1 MPPRLSLWVSH
12 RGWLVVFGAF
22 LIQVVGF
29 GAIYSSAAF
38 APEIAASLN
47 LDRSIADLVM
57 VLSLGGSFLVSAI
70 SGSLAD
76 RFGPRLLAAFGMTL
90 VASGLTTAALAQNT
104 LTLFLGYGLLLGLG
118 VGLANVPGIAAVQR
132 WFLAKRGLA
141 AGLAGT
147 GMAGGMALVPIF
159 KDLLSPI
166 GDWRAIFLCCAAL
179 AALIGFAAALMLDAQ
194 PEKHGMGLDGKR
206 LDPACTAPAA
216 EGLSLGQALRIR
228 SFHYA
233 VVGTLLVSIPASAPL
248 MLLVGS
254 AEAQGLSHHQAVGLL
269 ALIGIGSLAGRLLL
283 AAVADRLGRRMSFLV
298 TCFALGLAMFAWAVA
313 HDAWSLGAFALIY
326 GVLQGGFQALLP
338 AFAADSF
345 GSRAIGGLIGALY
358 TSRGVALLA
367 GLPLMVAGIAFF
379 GAYEVPIILCGLAG
393 LLGAL
398 LLSLARPAAAGER
411 KIARVKPAISA
422 IAQGASVRA
431 RTGLAALAL
440 WLLSL
445 LGLGTGLL
453 AVSPR
458 GAAAEA
464 LAPDTAM
471 RIASLPNTQARGGVR
486 SFAVELADGVR
497 VFEMPKAAGRS
508 PVPAVLILHDASGAD
523 GRAGSYAEQLLGADI
538 AVLELREGDTAAA
551 GAALAALAADPRI
564 NPARLGVLG
573 FGAGARLAL
582 ELPGTAARAL
592 LYPGCGS
599 LAGMRK
605 MATAVEPAPLLHRV
619 AWMGDA
625 GIRDFVGPAEYA
637 WNYNVSGG
645 APGFA
650 LPQRN
655 AAMLLLHGTEDPAN
669 PAEACAFLCESLR
682 ATGAEVEHQEIPRAG
697 YAWDFP
703 QFGSTRD
710 VMLPAPGA
718 AGQVAARPWPAMAA
732 QTAATVA
739 GFFAM
744 NLAR

>member
-1 MPPRLSLWVSH
+1 MSRISLLQRQ
-12 RGWLVVFGAF
+12 RGWLVVLGAF
-22 LIQVVGF
+22 LIQMVGF
-29 GAIYSSAAF
+29 GAIYSSSAF

-47 LDRSIADLVM
+47 MDRAYVDLVM

-76 RFGPRLLAAFGMTL
+76 RFGPRPLAAFGMML
-90 VASGLTTAALAQNT
+90 VAAGLALAALAQNAFT
-104 LTLFLGYGLLLGLG
+104 VFLGYGLLLGLG
-118 VGLANVPGIAAVQR
+118 FGLANVPGIAAVQR
-132 WFLAKRGLA
+132 WFMTKRALA
-141 AGLAGT
+141 ASLAAT
-147 GMAGGMALVPIF
+147 GMGVGTLLVPIL
-159 KDLLSPI
+159 KDFLAAF
-166 GDWRAIFLCCAAL
+166 GDWRSAFFCCAVL
-179 AALIGFAAALMLDAQ
+179 AALVGLGAALLLDAQ
-194 PEKHGMGLDGKR
+194 PERCGMGPDGKRFASALTVPKAEGMGLH
-206 LDPACTAPAA
+206 
-216 EGLSLGQALRIR
+216 QALRNR
-228 SFHYA
+228 AFQYA
-233 VVGTLLVSIPASAPL
+233 LLGTLLVSIPVSAPI
-248 MLLVGS
+248 MLLAGS
-254 AEAQGLSHHQAVGLL
+254 AEARGLSPQQAIGLL
-269 ALIGIGSLAGRLLL
+269 GLIGAGSLAGRFFL
-283 AAVADRLGRRMSFLV
+283 AAAADRLGRRISFLV
-298 TCFALGLAMFAWAVA
+298 ICFALGLAMFAWAGA
-313 HDAWSLGAFALIY
+313 REAWSLAAFALVY
-326 GVLQGGFQALLP
+326 GVLQGSFVSLLP
-338 AFAADSF
+338 AFTADSF
-345 GSRAIGGLIGALY
+345 GTRAIGGLIGAVY

-367 GLPLMVAGIAFF
+367 GLPLMSAGIAFF
-379 GAYEVPIILCGLAG
+379 GTYAVSAIGCGLAG
-393 LLGAL
+393 LLGAFL
-398 LLSLARPAAAGER
+398 LCLARPAAAGER
-411 KIARVKPAISA
+411 KIARAKPAISA
-422 IAQGASVRA
+422 MAQGASVRA
-431 RTGLAALAL
+431 RTGHAALAL

-471 RIASLPNTQARGGVR
+471 RNASLPNTQARSGVR
-486 SFAVELADGVR
+486 SFAVELADGVG
-497 VFEMPKAAGRS
+497 VFDMPEAAAQS

-523 GRAGSYAEQLLGADI
+523 GRAGSYAEQLLGANI

-564 NPARLGVLG
+564 NPARLGILG

-599 LAGMRK
+599 LAGVRK
-605 MATAVEPAPLLHRV
+605 IAGVAEPAPLLHRV
-619 AWMGDA
+619 AWMSDA

-697 YAWDFP
+697 YAWDYP

-739 GFFAM
+739 GFFAL
-744 NLAR
+744 NLAQ

>member
-1 MPPRLSLWVSH
+1 MSRISLLQRQ
-12 RGWLVVFGAF
+12 RGWLVVLGAF
-22 LIQVVGF
+22 LIQMVGF
-29 GAIYSSAAF
+29 GAIYSSSAF

-47 LDRSIADLVM
+47 MDRAYVDLVM

-76 RFGPRLLAAFGMTL
+76 RFGPRPLAAFGMML
-90 VASGLTTAALAQNT
+90 VAAGLALAALAQNAFT
-104 LTLFLGYGLLLGLG
+104 VFLGYGLLLGLG
-118 VGLANVPGIAAVQR
+118 FGLANVPGIAAVQR
-132 WFLAKRGLA
+132 WFMTKRALA
-141 AGLAGT
+141 ASLAAAGMGVGT
-147 GMAGGMALVPIF
+147 LLVPIL
-159 KDLLSPI
+159 KDFLAAF
-166 GDWRAIFLCCAAL
+166 GDWRSAFFCCAVL
-179 AALIGFAAALMLDAQ
+179 AALVGLGAALLLDAQ
-194 PEKHGMGLDGKR
+194 PEKHGMGPDGKQFASA
-206 LDPACTAPAA
+206 LVVPKA
-216 EGLSLGQALRIR
+216 EGMGLHQALRNR
-228 SFHYA
+228 AFQYA
-233 VVGTLLVSIPASAPL
+233 LLGTLLVSIPVSAPI
-248 MLLVGS
+248 MLLAGS
-254 AEAQGLSHHQAVGLL
+254 AEARGLSPQQALGLL
-269 ALIGIGSLAGRLLL
+269 GLIGAGSLAGRFFL
-283 AAVADRLGRRMSFLV
+283 AAAADRLGRRISFLV
-298 TCFALGLAMFAWAVA
+298 ICFALGLAMFAWAGA
-313 HDAWSLGAFALIY
+313 REAWSLAAFALIY
-326 GVLQGGFQALLP
+326 GVLQGSFVSLLP
-338 AFAADSF
+338 AFTADSF
-345 GSRAIGGLIGALY
+345 GTRAIGGLIGAVY

-367 GLPLMVAGIAFF
+367 GLPLMSAGIAFF
-379 GAYEVPIILCGLAG
+379 GTYAVSAIGCGLAG
-393 LLGAL
+393 LLGAFL
-398 LLSLARPAAAGER
+398 LCLARPAAAGER

-431 RTGLAALAL
+431 RTGHAALAL

-464 LAPDTAM
+464 LAPDTAI

-486 SFAVELADGVR
+486 SFAVELADGVG

-564 NPARLGVLG
+564 NPARLGILG

-592 LYPGCGS
+592 LDPGCGS

-697 YAWDFP
+697 YAWDYP

-739 GFFAM
+739 GFFAL
-744 NLAR
+744 NLAQ

>member
-1 MPPRLSLWVSH
+1 MSRISLLQRQ
-12 RGWLVVFGAF
+12 RGWLVVLGAF
-22 LIQVVGF
+22 LIQMVGF
-29 GAIYSSAAF
+29 GAIYSSSAF

-47 LDRSIADLVM
+47 MDRAYVDLVM

-76 RFGPRLLAAFGMTL
+76 RFGPRPLAAFGMML
-90 VASGLTTAALAQNT
+90 VAAGLALAALAQNAFT
-104 LTLFLGYGLLLGLG
+104 VFLGYGLLLGLG
-118 VGLANVPGIAAVQR
+118 FGLANVPGIAAVQR
-132 WFLAKRGLA
+132 WFMTKRALA
-141 AGLAGT
+141 ASLAAAGMGVGT
-147 GMAGGMALVPIF
+147 LLVPIL
-159 KDLLSPI
+159 KDFLAAF
-166 GDWRAIFLCCAAL
+166 GDWRSAFFCCAVL
-179 AALIGFAAALMLDAQ
+179 AALVGLGAALLLDAQ
-194 PEKHGMGLDGKR
+194 PEKHGMGPDGKQFASA
-206 LDPACTAPAA
+206 LVVPKA
-216 EGLSLGQALRIR
+216 EGMGLHQALRNR
-228 SFHYA
+228 AFQYA
-233 VVGTLLVSIPASAPL
+233 LLGTLLVSIPVSAPI
-248 MLLVGS
+248 MLLAGS
-254 AEAQGLSHHQAVGLL
+254 AEARGLSPQQAIGLL
-269 ALIGIGSLAGRLLL
+269 GLIGAGSLAGRFFL
-283 AAVADRLGRRMSFLV
+283 AAAADRLGRRISFLV
-298 TCFALGLAMFAWAVA
+298 ICFALGLAMFAWAGA
-313 HDAWSLGAFALIY
+313 REAWSLAAFALVY
-326 GVLQGGFQALLP
+326 GVLQGSFVSLLP
-338 AFAADSF
+338 AFTADSF
-345 GSRAIGGLIGALY
+345 GTRAIGGLIGAVY

-367 GLPLMVAGIAFF
+367 GLPLMSAGIAFF
-379 GAYEVPIILCGLAG
+379 GTYAVSAIGCGLAG
-393 LLGAL
+393 LLGAFL
-398 LLSLARPAAAGER
+398 LCLARPAAAGER
-411 KIARVKPAISA
+411 KITRVKPAISA

-431 RTGLAALAL
+431 RTGHAALAL

-464 LAPDTAM
+464 LAPDTAI

-486 SFAVELADGVR
+486 SFAVELADGVG
-497 VFEMPKAAGRS
+497 VFEMPEAAGRS

-523 GRAGSYAEQLLGADI
+523 GRAGSYAEQLLGANI

-564 NPARLGVLG
+564 NPARLGILG

-619 AWMGDA
+619 AWMSDA

-697 YAWDFP
+697 YAWDYP

-739 GFFAM
+739 GFFAL
-744 NLAR
+744 NLAQ